1 MTRANHVPARDVLE
15 SETCHT
21 KKCQKQIVRSAQ
33 RHGHCKTLPACATH
47 KLRFFC
53 SNRNTCRLLF
63 HGRPLSRRPF
73 LTWLVIEIII
83 EKSTPRPCQSDID
96 SFQVRN
102 VARRFGLR
110 ARLRLS
116 NLFPPNSAT
125 HNIAMWTGSFVCVS
139 YRSLSNTAAVCCQG
153 WIYLA
158 CRDPPLSCVMPPRAW
173 TYFEGRNPHLSC
185 AMLAR
190 A

>member
-73 LTWLVIEIII
+73 LTWLVIVSACALACAFRI
-83 EKSTPRPCQSDID
+83 C
-96 SFQVRN
+96 
-102 VARRFGLR
+102 
-110 ARLRLS
+110 
-116 NLFPPNSAT
+116 FPPTAQRTTSQCGQDPLSAFR
-125 HNIAMWTGSFVCVS
+125 IARCRTQRL
-139 YRSLSNTAAVCCQG
+139 YAAKAGYTSHVGIRLYPVLCRQG
-153 WIYLA
+153 LGHTSKVGIRIYLVL
-158 CRDPPLSCVMPPRAW
+158 CWQEPDD
-173 TYFEGRNPHLSC
+173 TQH
-185 AMLAR
+185 
-190 A
+190 